1 MVVELLVMAARVLVM
16 VAKEVCVDLFPTT
29 VGGTPSFRDRK
40 MQEISVIEPRL
51 WADSSA
57 RISLMPAES
66 SSPRPQPPE
75 MVVGADQV

>member
-29 VGGTPSFRDRK
+29 VGGTPSSRDRK
-40 MQEISVIEPRL
+40 GQGISVIEPRL

-57 RISLMPAES
+57 RISLMAAES

-75 MVVGADQV
+75 MAAGADQV